1 MPDGTSGKSAR
12 GLAIAGAVSIIVAIV
27 VSVITDENTDWAWGA
42 MILTTLIGLALFAIA
57 AVMVLKRRH
66 RGERAVLR

>member
-1 MPDGTSGKSAR
+1 MAVGTSGRTAR
-12 GLAIAGAVSIIVAIV
+12 NLAIAGAASIVVAIV
-27 VSVITDENTDWAWGA
+27 VSVTTDENTDWAWGA

-66 RGERAVLR
+66 RGERAALR